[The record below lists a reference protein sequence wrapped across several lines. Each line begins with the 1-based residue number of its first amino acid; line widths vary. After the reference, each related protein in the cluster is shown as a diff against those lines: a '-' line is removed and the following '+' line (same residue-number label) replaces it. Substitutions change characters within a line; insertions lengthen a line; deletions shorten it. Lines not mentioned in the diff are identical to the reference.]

1 LEEFDAFSLDIKNE
15 DLFYTTYLI
24 VNSLKDLVG

>member
-15 DLFYTTYLI
+15 DFFHTTNLI
-24 VNSLKDLVG
+24 ANSLKDLVG